1 MFYFDRKQ
9 YKIVEVSE
17 LDVIALFGKSEA
29 DFERMTDS

>member
-17 LDVIALFGKSEA
+17 LDVIALLVNLKQILNE
-29 DFERMTDS
+29 